1 MSRPPLHGAPA
12 LACVM
17 PVWLRR
23 SLIALA
29 VLLGLALAAAAYLV
43 ASFDPNRY
51 KGLLIDGMR
60 EHRARTLAIDGP
72 IGLSVFPRLEV
83 TLRDVKLS
91 EHRRP
96 DEFAALQEATL
107 AVQVMPL
114 LKQRLAVDRVSARGV
129 RVNYRRDADGRRNID
144 DLLSPTPSDAK
155 NAPAGDASSQAL
167 AFDISAIEF
176 KDLQA
181 TVKDVPLGLDG
192 RFVVKEFAT
201 GRLADGAESP
211 IRFVGQAAL
220 AQPKLN
226 ADVELTGQLKLSLP
240 AGAPASVALRD
251 LALSLRG
258 DGFDVK
264 QLDARLAGTLAY
276 DGSSGALQADKLRLA
291 LSGERLGVTLKDS
304 TVALD
309 ALRLDPPKRA
319 LRLDA
324 LDVKLAGR
332 RGEDRIAAQ
341 LAWPKLEVT
350 GDALKGSALKGSASL
365 QGGPAVGTVQMDFES
380 QAPSGSFERIRV
392 PGLRLAVKGSGA
404 GRSVNGEVRSDL
416 TLAPQPLA
424 AALDALQLKLAFT
437 DPALPPVNLA
447 LQGQAQAGAKDASW
461 RFDGAI
467 NDQKFTASGRADLSK
482 PVPYVDAQARFA
494 ALDLTRFVA
503 PSAGQKAPPPSAQ
516 PGADTPVDLGGLKA
530 LDGRF
535 SFRAGTLVY
544 PPYRVADAA
553 LEATLAGGVLRVSDL
568 SGRAWGGRFAAQA
581 TAQAAADPAA
591 QRIGLK
597 LDATDVD
604 IAALLTDVAQ
614 FRKLE
619 GKGRVTADVTTQGAS
634 VQRLKQAL
642 DGKAAFQLRDGAVR
656 GINLAKT
663 LRQWRSAVTLNKDAV
678 QASSAEEKTDFSE
691 ISASFDIAD
700 GVARSKD
707 LSGKSPFLRVGGEGL
722 VDIGRGRVDYLAKAT
737 VTGTAEGQGGADLAL
752 LKGVTVPVQL
762 VGPFEA
768 VDYKV
773 QWSAVSADLL
783 SGAARGALGD
793 RAKDALGGLLG
804 GSATPA
810 AAASDASA
818 PSVKEQA
825 RDKAK
830 EKAKDELKK
839 LFGR

>member
-1 MSRPPLHGAPA
+1 
-12 LACVM
+12 M

-29 VLLGLALAAAAYLV
+29 VLLGLAVAAAAYLV

-51 KGLLIDGMR
+51 KGLLIDWMR
-60 EHRARTLAIDGP
+60 EHKARTLAIDGA
-72 IGLSVFPRLEV
+72 IGLSVFPRIEV

-91 EHRRP
+91 EHHRP
-96 DEFAALQEATL
+96 EEFAALQEATL

-114 LKQRLAVDRVSARGV
+114 LRQQLAVDRVSARGV
-129 RVNYRRDADGRRNID
+129 RVRYTRDAEGRRNID
-144 DLLSPTPSDAK
+144 DLLGPTAPEASVG
-155 NAPAGDASSQAL
+155 APADAPSKAL
-167 AFDISAIEF
+167 KFDVSAIEF

-181 TVKDVPLGLDG
+181 TVKDLPSGLDG
-192 RFVVKEFAT
+192 RLVVEEFST

-211 IRFVGQAAL
+211 IQFSGRAML
-220 AQPKLN
+220 AQPKLD
-226 ADVELTGQLKLSLP
+226 AGVELAGRIELALP

-251 LALSLRG
+251 MTLALRG
-258 DGFDVK
+258 EGFQVK
-264 QLDARLAGTLAY
+264 QLDARLAGALAY
-276 DGSSGALQADKLRLA
+276 DGPSGALQADKLRLTV
-291 LSGERLGVTLKDS
+291 SGERLGLALKDS
-304 TVALD
+304 TLTLD
-309 ALRLDPPKRA
+309 ALRFDPPKRT

-332 RGEDRIAAQ
+332 SGENAVAAQ
-341 LAWPKLEVT
+341 LAWPKLAVA
-350 GDALKGSALKGSASL
+350 GDTLEGSALKGNASL
-365 QGGPAVGTVQMDFES
+365 KGGAAVGTVQIDFES
-380 QAPSGSFERIRV
+380 QAPSGNFERIRV

-404 GRSVNGEVRSDL
+404 GRTVNGEVRSDL

-424 AALDALQLKLAFT
+424 AALDALTLKLAFT

-447 LQGQAQAGAKDASW
+447 LQGQAQAGAKEASW
-461 RFDGAI
+461 RFDGTI
-467 NDQKFTASGRADLSK
+467 NEQKFNAGGRADLAR
-482 PVPYVDAQARFA
+482 PVPYIDAQARFA

-503 PSAGQKAPPPSAQ
+503 PPSGQTKPAGEKPA
-516 PGADTPVDLGGLKA
+516 ADTPVDLSALKA
-530 LDGRF
+530 VDGRF
-535 SFRAGTLVY
+535 SLRAGTLVY
-544 PPYRVADAA
+544 PPYRIGEAA
-553 LEATLAGGVLRVSDL
+553 LDATLAGGVLRVSDL

-581 TAQAAADPAA
+581 SAQAGADRAA
-591 QRIGLK
+591 QRVGLK

-614 FRKLE
+614 FKKLE

-642 DGKAAFQLRDGAVR
+642 DGKAAFELRDGAVR

-691 ISASFDIAD
+691 ISASFAIAD

-707 LSGKSPFLRVGGEGL
+707 LSAKSPFLRVGGDGL

-773 QWSAVSADLL
+773 QWSAVSAAVLG
-783 SGAARGALGD
+783 GAARGALGE
-793 RAKDALGGLLG
+793 RAKGVLGGLLG
-804 GSATPA
+804 GSEAPA
-810 AAASDASA
+810 AAASGASA
-818 PSVKEQA
+818 PSAKEQV
-825 RDKAK
+825 K
-830 EKAKDELKK
+830 EKAKDKARDELKK

>member
-1 MSRPPLHGAPA
+1 
-12 LACVM
+12 M

-29 VLLGLALAAAAYLV
+29 VLLGLAVAAAAYLV

-51 KGLLIDGMR
+51 KGLLTDWMR
-60 EHRARTLAIDGP
+60 EHKARTLAIDGP

-91 EHRRP
+91 EHQRP

-129 RVNYRRDADGRRNID
+129 RVHYRRDADGRRNID
-144 DLLSPTPSDAK
+144 DLLSPATDAK
-155 NAPAGDASSQAL
+155 DAPTADTSSQAL

-192 RFVVKEFAT
+192 RFVVKEFGT

-240 AGAPASVALRD
+240 AGAPASVALRE

-276 DGSSGALQADKLRLA
+276 DGPSGALQADKLRLT
-291 LSGERLGVTLKDS
+291 LSGERLGVALKDS

-309 ALRLDPPKRA
+309 SLRFDPPKRA

-332 RGEDRIAAQ
+332 SGEDSVAAQ

-416 TLAPQPLA
+416 TLVPQPLA
-424 AALDALQLKLAFT
+424 AALDALSLKLAFT

-503 PSAGQKAPPPSAQ
+503 PSTGKPASPGTK

-544 PPYRVADAA
+544 PPYRIADAA
-553 LEATLAGGVLRVSDL
+553 VEATLAGGVLRVSDL

-581 TAQAAADPAA
+581 SAQAAADRNA

-614 FRKLE
+614 FKKLE

-691 ISASFDIAD
+691 IGASFDIAD

-737 VTGTAEGQGGADLAL
+737 VTGSTEGQGGADLAL

-773 QWSAVSADLL
+773 QWSAVSAEVL

-793 RAKDALGGLLG
+793 RAKGVLGGLLG
-804 GSATPA
+804 GSAAPA
-810 AAASDASA
+810 SAASGASA
-818 PSVKEQA
+818 PSAKEQTK
-825 RDKAK
+825 DKAK

>member
-1 MSRPPLHGAPA
+1 
-12 LACVM
+12 M

-29 VLLGLALAAAAYLV
+29 VLVGLAVAAAAYLV

-51 KGLLIDGMR
+51 KGLLIDWMR
-60 EHRARTLAIDGP
+60 EHKARTLAIDGP

-91 EHRRP
+91 EHQRP

-144 DLLSPTPSDAK
+144 DLLSPATDAK
-155 NAPAGDASSQAL
+155 DAPTADTSSQAL

-181 TVKDVPLGLDG
+181 TVKDAPLGLDG
-192 RFVVKEFAT
+192 RFVVKELRT

-220 AQPKLN
+220 TQPKLN

-240 AGAPASVALRD
+240 AGAPASMALRD

-264 QLDARLAGTLAY
+264 QLDARIAGALAY
-276 DGSSGALQADKLRLA
+276 DAPSGALQADKLRLT
-291 LSGERLGVTLKDS
+291 LTGERLGVALKDS

-309 ALRLDPPKRA
+309 SLRFDPPKRA
-319 LRLDA
+319 LRLNA
-324 LDVKLAGR
+324 LDVKLVGR
-332 RGEDRIAAQ
+332 RGDDRIAAQ
-341 LAWPKLEVT
+341 IAWPQLEVA
-350 GDALKGSALKGSASL
+350 GDTLKGSALKGSASL

-416 TLAPQPLA
+416 TLVPQPLA

-437 DPALPPVNLA
+437 DPALPPVNLT

-467 NDQKFTASGRADLSK
+467 NDQKFTAGGRADLSK

-503 PSAGQKAPPPSAQ
+503 PSTGKPAASGGKPAADAPI
-516 PGADTPVDLGGLKA
+516 DLSGLKA

-581 TAQAAADPAA
+581 SAQAAADPNA

-597 LDATDVD
+597 LDAADVD

-614 FRKLE
+614 FKKLE

-691 ISASFDIAD
+691 ISASFDITD

-722 VDIGRGRVDYLAKAT
+722 VDIGRGRIDYLAKAT

-773 QWSAVSADLL
+773 QWSAVSAAVL

-793 RAKDALGGLLG
+793 RAKGVLGDLLG
-804 GSATPA
+804 GSAAPA
-810 AAASDASA
+810 SAASGASA
-818 PSVKEQA
+818 PSAKEQA
-825 RDKAK
+825 KDQAK

>member
-1 MSRPPLHGAPA
+1 
-12 LACVM
+12 M

-29 VLLGLALAAAAYLV
+29 VLLGLAVAAAAYLV

-51 KGLLIDGMR
+51 KGLLIDWMR
-60 EHRARTLAIDGP
+60 EHKARTLAIDGP

-91 EHRRP
+91 EHQRP

-114 LKQRLAVDRVSARGV
+114 LKQQLAVDRVSARGV
-129 RVNYRRDADGRRNID
+129 RVHYRRDADGRRNID
-144 DLLSPTPSDAK
+144 DLLSPATDAK
-155 NAPAGDASSQAL
+155 DAPTADTSSQAL

-192 RFVVKEFAT
+192 RFVVKEFGT

-240 AGAPASVALRD
+240 AGAPASVALRE

-276 DGSSGALQADKLRLA
+276 DGPSGALQADKLRLT
-291 LSGERLGVTLKDS
+291 LSGERLGVALKDS

-309 ALRLDPPKRA
+309 SLRFDPPKRA

-332 RGEDRIAAQ
+332 SGEDSVAAQ

-416 TLAPQPLA
+416 TLVPQPLA
-424 AALDALQLKLAFT
+424 AALDALSLKLAFT

-503 PSAGQKAPPPSAQ
+503 PSTGKPASPGTK

-544 PPYRVADAA
+544 PPYRIADAA
-553 LEATLAGGVLRVSDL
+553 VEATLAGGVLRVSDL

-581 TAQAAADPAA
+581 SAQAAADRNA

-614 FRKLE
+614 FKKLE

-691 ISASFDIAD
+691 IGASFDIAD

-737 VTGTAEGQGGADLAL
+737 VTGSTEGQGGADLAL

-773 QWSAVSADLL
+773 QWSAVSAEVL

-793 RAKDALGGLLG
+793 RAKGVLGGLLG
-804 GSATPA
+804 GNAAPA
-810 AAASDASA
+810 SAASGASA
-818 PSVKEQA
+818 PSAKEQTK
-825 RDKAK
+825 DKAK

>member
-1 MSRPPLHGAPA
+1 
-12 LACVM
+12 M

-29 VLLGLALAAAAYLV
+29 VLLGLAAAAAAYLV

-51 KGLLIDGMR
+51 KGLLIDWMR
-60 EHRARTLAIDGP
+60 EHQARTLAIDGP

-91 EHRRP
+91 EHQRP

-144 DLLSPTPSDAK
+144 DLLSPATDAK
-155 NAPAGDASSQAL
+155 DAPAADASSQAL

-192 RFVVKEFAT
+192 RFVVKEFGT

-276 DGSSGALQADKLRLA
+276 DGPSGALQADKLRLT
-291 LSGERLGVTLKDS
+291 LSGERLGVALKDS

-309 ALRLDPPKRA
+309 SLRFDPPKRS

-324 LDVKLAGR
+324 LDVTLAGR
-332 RGEDRIAAQ
+332 RGDDRIAAQ
-341 LAWPKLEVT
+341 LAWPKLEVA

-365 QGGPAVGTVQMDFES
+365 QGGPAVDTVQMDFES

-404 GRSVNGEVRSDL
+404 GRSVAGEVRSDL
-416 TLAPQPLA
+416 TLVPQPLA
-424 AALDALQLKLAFT
+424 AALDALSLKLAFT

-503 PSAGQKAPPPSAQ
+503 PSTGKPAPPGAK
-516 PGADTPVDLGGLKA
+516 PGADTPVDLSGLKT

-535 SFRAGTLVY
+535 SLRAGTLVY
-544 PPYRVADAA
+544 PPYRIADAA

-581 TAQAAADPAA
+581 SAQAAADPNA

-597 LDATDVD
+597 LDAADVD

-614 FRKLE
+614 FKKLE
-619 GKGRVTADVTTQGAS
+619 GKGRVTADVTSQGAS

-642 DGKAAFQLRDGAVR
+642 DGKAAFQLHDGAVR

-678 QASSAEEKTDFSE
+678 QTSSNEEKTDFSE

-707 LSGKSPFLRVGGEGL
+707 LSGKSPFLRVGGEGM

-737 VTGTAEGQGGADLAL
+737 VTGTTEGQGGADLAL

-773 QWSAVSADLL
+773 QWSAVSAELL

-793 RAKDALGGLLG
+793 RAKGVLGGLLG
-804 GSATPA
+804 GSAAPTS
-810 AAASDASA
+810 AASGASA
-818 PSVKEQA
+818 PSAKEQTK
-825 RDKAK
+825 DKAK